1 MTAASHAPG
10 APDTRLLAPALLLVA
25 TACMVV
31 GLSAGVHWMVNLWLT
46 TEEYSHGLLIPF
58 VAAFLAWQRLP
69 SLRGLVLRGS
79 WAGVPVVAAGT
90 VLGWLGS
97 VGSVF
102 VLQQY
107 SLVIVL
113 AGLVLAL
120 GGWPLLVRMNAP
132 LAILLLMVPLPN
144 FFSNNL
150 SLQLQLLSSQIGVW
164 FIRAFGIS
172 VYLEGNVIDLG
183 IYKLQVAEACSG
195 LRYLFPLIT
204 LGFVVA
210 CFWRVPS
217 WKRVLLV
224 VSAVPLTVLMNSF
237 RIGTIGF
244 MVDHWGPSL
253 AEGAVH
259 EVQGWLLFMACALLL
274 LLEARLLSWITGDRR
289 PWREVFSMAPPAAP
303 SSTPAAVGPLRID
316 ASPPFL
322 VAAGLTIAFGLAM
335 LLVPARAE
343 AIPERRSFV
352 EFPLQLGEWQ
362 GHRGVLEQVYI
373 DTLQFDDY
381 LIADYQQGAPA
392 AAGLPVNF
400 YVAWYNS
407 QRSGQSAHSPRS
419 CLPGGGWKI
428 TEFGQRAL
436 PQVPLHGQPLLV
448 NRAVIEQGDA
458 RALVYYWFKQRD
470 RDVTSEY
477 AVKWWLF
484 RDAIGR
490 NRTDGALIR
499 LVRNVPPGTDLAQAD
514 ADIARFAQL
523 AVPQLAA
530 YVPD

>member
-1 MTAASHAPG
+1 MSIRATAPAGQMPRALPI
-10 APDTRLLAPALLLVA
+10 ALLAVAMVLLVG
-25 TACMVV
+25 
-31 GLSAGVHWMVNLWLT
+31 GLLDGVRWMVNLWLT
-46 TEEYSHGLLIPF
+46 TEEYSHGILIPV
-58 VAAFLAWQRLP
+58 VAAWLAWSRLP
-69 SLRGLVLRGS
+69 ALRGLELEGS
-79 WAGVPVVAAGT
+79 WAGVFLVAAGL
-90 VLGWLGS
+90 VLGFLGQL
-97 VGSVF
+97 GTVF

-107 SLVIVL
+107 ALVVVL

-120 GGWPLLVRMNAP
+120 GGWPLLARMKAP

-150 SLQLQLLSSQIGVW
+150 SLQLQLVSSQIGVW

-172 VYLEGNVIDLG
+172 VFLEGNVIDLG

-204 LGFVVA
+204 LGFVIA

-217 WKRVLLV
+217 WKRALLV
-224 VSAVPLTVLMNSF
+224 VSAIPLTVLMNSF

-259 EVQGWLLFMACALLL
+259 ELQGWLLFMACALLL
-274 LLEARLLSWITGDRR
+274 VLEARVLSWITGDRR
-289 PWREVFSMAPPAAP
+289 PWREVFSMSPAEAPAA
-303 SSTPAAVGPLRID
+303 AAPLRID
-316 ASPPFL
+316 TSPPFL
-322 VAAGLTIAFGLAM
+322 VAAGLTIAFGVAM
-335 LLVPARAE
+335 LALPARAE
-343 AIPERRSFV
+343 AIPGRRSFV
-352 EFPLQLGEWQ
+352 EFPLQLGDWR

-381 LIADYQQGAPA
+381 IIADYQEGSAT
-392 AAGLPVNF
+392 GLPVNF

-484 RDAIGR
+484 RDAIRR
-490 NRTDGALIR
+490 NRTDGALVR
-499 LVRNVPPGTDLAQAD
+499 LVRNVPPGTDIAQAD

-523 AVPQLAA
+523 AVPQLTA